1 MEMELR
7 HGQMEP
13 STQVITRMVVRRA
26 LESSSGVM
34 ELHTMESSR
43 IIISR
48 GKENMFGQIIGS
60 TREIGIT
67 IKCMDLECTLGLMA
81 KSISVIIYF
90 IHNY

>member
-1 MEMELR
+1 MELN
-7 HGQMEP
+7 
-13 STQVITRMVVRRA
+13 TQGTTRMVLRRA
-26 LESSSGVM
+26 LESSSGAM
-34 ELHTMESSR
+34 EPNTMESSR

-48 GKENMFGQIIGS
+48 GKENMFGQITGS

-67 IKCMDLECTLGLMA
+67 IKCMDLESSLILMA